1 MKSRGFH
8 LRLRCAVSRIAVFGR
23 DWVGVGVMVYNFP
36 LSMLVASG
44 RVVSILCVWVL
55 GPYAW
60 VRVLVRVLLMCVASS
75 CVSAFEFATR
85 YICRLYLG
93 RCWVVCVCVWDI
105 VAMC

>member
-1 MKSRGFH
+1 MVGRG
-8 LRLRCAVSRIAVFGR
+8 
-23 DWVGVGVMVYNFP
+23 WVGAGVLVYDFP
-36 LSMLVASG
+36 LSMFMASG
-44 RVVSILCVWVL
+44 RVVSILCGWDL
-55 GPYAW
+55 CPYAW
-60 VRVLVRVLLMCVASS
+60 VKVVLRVLWMGVASI